1 MSSEQIK
8 QFHNQVI
15 SLARHQMGKGMSVA
29 ELILV
34 LEMIKQDLVKQVLDS
49 SYKQP
54 VTIKENGR
62 IQKDTS

>member
-15 SLARHQMGKGMSVA
+15 SLAKHQMGKGMSVA

-34 LEMIKQDLVKQVLDS
+34 LEMIKSDLINQEIGLI
-49 SYKQP
+49 YKP
-54 VTIKENGR
+54 KEE
-62 IQKDTS
+62 